1 MVKAADILTLPD
13 SANTHDHGYHQLVL
27 GLEGQTAFE
36 LEGLGQR
43 VSPGMGCV
51 VPSSIAHA
59 FCGVGNN
66 SILVINLASN
76 QSVSREERE
85 RINRLFD
92 QAAYFDMNSHLQVL
106 ANAVSREIRQ
116 YPNDPMLARA
126 CSNMLI
132 CTLGNHIATRTP
144 TRKPGLLDL
153 DLINEYIQLNMQR
166 KISVAH
172 LAGIACLSNSQFHE
186 LFKRQAGMTPHQF
199 LLIKRLTAARTLLE
213 QGYSVSH
220 ATEQCGF
227 ANQSAFT
234 HAFRRQFGETPA
246 RYRQQTA
253 FQTS

>member
-1 MVKAADILTLPD
+1 
-13 SANTHDHGYHQLVL
+13 
-27 GLEGQTAFE
+27 
-36 LEGLGQR
+36 
-43 VSPGMGCV
+43 MGR
-51 VPSSIAHA
+51 
-59 FCGVGNN
+59 N
-66 SILVINLASN
+66 SILVINLTAS

-116 YPNDPMLARA
+116 FPDDPILARA

-132 CTLGNHIATRTP
+132 CTLGNHLAFKP
-144 TRKPGLLDL
+144 ATRKPGLLDL

-172 LAGIACLSNSQFHE
+172 LAGVACLSSSQFHE
-186 LFKRQAGMTPHQF
+186 LFKRQAGMTPHQY
-199 LLIKRLTAARTLLE
+199 LLIKRLTAARALLE

-234 HAFRRQFGETPA
+234 HAFRRHFGDTPA
-246 RYRQQTA
+246 RFRQQAA
-253 FQTS
+253 FS

>member
-13 SANTHDHGYHQLVL
+13 SAHSHDHSYHQLVL

-43 VSPGMGCV
+43 VSPGMGCL
-51 VPSSIAHA
+51 VPSSTAHA
-59 FCGVGNN
+59 FCGIGRN
-66 SILVINLASN
+66 SILVINLACS
-76 QSVSREERE
+76 QSVSRDERE

-106 ANAVSREIRQ
+106 ANAVSREIQ
-116 YPNDPMLARA
+116 QFPNDPMLAKA
-126 CSNMLI
+126 CSNMLM
-132 CTLGNHIATRTP
+132 CTLGNHLAVRAP

-153 DLINEYIQLNMQR
+153 KLINEYIQLNMQR

-172 LAGIACLSNSQFHE
+172 LAGIACLSSSQFHE
-186 LFKRQAGMTPHQF
+186 LFKRQAGVTPHQY
-199 LLIKRLTAARTLLE
+199 LLVRRLQAARSLLE

-234 HAFRRQFGETPA
+234 HAFRRQFDDTPA
-246 RYRQQTA
+246 RFRQRTA
-253 FQTS
+253 FA